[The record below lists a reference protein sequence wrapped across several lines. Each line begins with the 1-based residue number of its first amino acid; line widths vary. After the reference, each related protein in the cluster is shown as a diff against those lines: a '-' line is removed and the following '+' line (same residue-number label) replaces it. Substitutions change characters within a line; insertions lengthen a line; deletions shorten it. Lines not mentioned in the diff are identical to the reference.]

1 MRLTTCSDRS
11 FVIGCHI
18 PRGIFLRETFC
29 QASRR
34 DGLKKISAKVSLEEF
49 MKQPGNG
56 SPAWLLPTN

>member
-1 MRLTTCSDRS
+1 M
-11 FVIGCHI
+11 
-18 PRGIFLRETFC
+18 RETFC